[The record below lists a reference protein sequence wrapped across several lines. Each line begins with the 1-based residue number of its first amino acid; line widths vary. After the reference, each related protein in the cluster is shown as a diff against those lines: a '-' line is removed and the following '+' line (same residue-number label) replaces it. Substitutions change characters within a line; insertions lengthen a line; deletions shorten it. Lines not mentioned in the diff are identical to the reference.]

1 MVQVPLL
8 AMNGD
13 RIIRRVGD
21 AIGFVVADYETF
33 LTMQELHQDMGKT
46 RVAVITALLPNSAAS
61 TYLFYQ
67 VLH

>member
-21 AIGFVVADYETF
+21 AIGFVVDDDETF
-33 LTMQELHQDMGKT
+33 LTMQELHQDLGKT
-46 RVAVITALLPNSAAS
+46 RVAVAYIS
-61 TYLFYQ
+61 
-67 VLH
+67 